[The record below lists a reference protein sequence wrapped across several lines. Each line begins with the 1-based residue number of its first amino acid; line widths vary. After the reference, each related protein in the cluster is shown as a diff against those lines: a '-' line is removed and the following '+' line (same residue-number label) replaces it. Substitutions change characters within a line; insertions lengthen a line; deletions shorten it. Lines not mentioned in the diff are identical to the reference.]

1 MHRREFAKRRRRLM
15 DMMGQGSIA
24 IVPTSPV
31 RPRNRDVE
39 FPFRPDSNF
48 YYLTG
53 FGEPEA
59 VAVLA
64 PGREQG
70 AFVMFCRER
79 DPTAEQW
86 HGARIGLDGVCER
99 HGADDAFPIGDLD
112 DILPGLLEGKS
123 RVYYAMGHFQE
134 FDQRIL
140 AWVARIR
147 AGPRSGGGLGEFVM
161 LDHLV
166 HEMRLF
172 KSKAEVD
179 AMSKA
184 AQVSAAAHERA
195 MRICRPGMAEYQV
208 EAELLYEFTRAG
220 CRAAAYPSIVAG
232 GANACTLHY
241 TRNSDRLRDRDL
253 LLIDAGAEH
262 EFYASDITRTFPV
275 NGRFS
280 RAQRD
285 VYSVVL
291 AAQEAAIDTV
301 AAGRTVDDVHMA
313 AVRVLAEGLVD
324 LGAIKGGMKRIIQ
337 KEKYKRF
344 YMHRTGHWLGMD
356 VHDVGDY
363 RIDDQS
369 RVLEPGMV
377 MTVEPGLYIAP
388 DDEKAPK
395 RLRGIGIRIED
406 DVLVTK
412 SGRAVLT
419 SAAPKSIDEIESIVG
434 SG

>member
-1 MHRREFAKRRRRLM
+1 MHRREFTKRRRRLM

-313 AVRVLAEGLVD
+313 AVRVLAEGLMD